1 MDDTITPDRHPISPD
16 MTVLDVVS
24 RYEATQTVFKG
35 YDTKAGECICC
46 RSLFDTLESVA
57 EKYGLNLEK
66 FLADLAA
73 VAG

>member
-1 MDDTITPDRHPISPD
+1 MDNTIAPGRHPISPD